1 MGAACKKFGTPV
13 TGGNVSFYNQSSYEG
28 PVFPTPTIGMLGL
41 LEKKNKMTLD
51 FKQEG
56 DLIYLI
62 GEMRDDISCYEY
74 LYSYH
79 KVKLS
84 PAPYF
89 DLEEEFKVQ
98 QAVKTLI
105 QKGLIQSAH
114 DVSDGGLFVTLAES
128 SIYGNIGF
136 DISTDESFRSDA
148 FLFGE
153 GQSRVVVTV
162 TAADEDN
169 FLHEMMERDVDFSSL
184 GTVMGDEMTID
195 EETFFKVEEAKNI
208 YNNSLENLLK

>member
-1 MGAACKKFGTPV
+1 
-13 TGGNVSFYNQSSYEG
+13 
-28 PVFPTPTIGMLGL
+28 MLGIL
-41 LEKKNKMTLD
+41 DKKNRMTLD

-62 GEMRDDISCYEY
+62 GEMRDDIACSEY
-74 LYSYH
+74 VYSFH

-98 QAVKTLI
+98 QAVSAIIK
-105 QKGLIQSAH
+105 KGLIRSAH
-114 DVSDGGLFVTLAES
+114 DCSDGGLFVALAES
-128 SIYGNIGF
+128 SIHSGKGF
-136 DISTDESFRSDA
+136 DISTDESIRTDA

-162 TAADEDN
+162 RPGDEDT
-169 FLHEMMERDVDFSSL
+169 FLHEMMERDVDFSFL
-184 GTVMGDEMTID
+184 GAVMGDEMTVD
-195 EETFFKVEEAKNI
+195 EETFFKVDEAALL
-208 YNNSLENLLK
+208 YNTSLENLLK